1 MSKPPQTALTVFAA
15 LPRAA
20 HDARVVTMR
29 VLSGWELSDL
39 AETAVLV
46 VSELVTNSIRHA
58 GGVMD
63 PPQDLTELVG
73 RVAPV
78 MLGLSHRRES
88 LLVQVWDQS
97 STPPLRRV
105 AADDADGG
113 RGLALVEM
121 LSKEWGCEV
130 LDTGGKIVWAVL
142 ETGHL

>member
-1 MSKPPQTALTVFAA
+1 MSNPPQTVLTVFAA
-15 LPRAA
+15 VSQAA
-20 HDARVVTMR
+20 HDARVFTTR
-29 VLSGWELSDL
+29 VLSAWELSHL
-39 AETAVLV
+39 AETAALV
-46 VSELVTNSIRHA
+46 TSELVTNAIRHA

-63 PPQDLTELVG
+63 PPEDLTELLG

-78 MLGLSHRRES
+78 MLGLSYRES

-105 AADDADGG
+105 AADNADGG

-130 LDTGGKIVWAVL
+130 LDTGGKIVWVVL
-142 ETGHL
+142 ETGRP